1 MGKRKSQRM
10 SFRITFLVSIT
21 IDAWVFSNKI
31 NKKKKIRGTQCPN
44 TLQVDR
50 KFVQG
55 EDLAKLS
62 NIH

>member
-31 NKKKKIRGTQCPN
+31 NKKKKNQRN
-44 TLQVDR
+44 TMS
-50 KFVQG
+50 KYIAG
-55 EDLAKLS
+55 G
-62 NIH
+62 